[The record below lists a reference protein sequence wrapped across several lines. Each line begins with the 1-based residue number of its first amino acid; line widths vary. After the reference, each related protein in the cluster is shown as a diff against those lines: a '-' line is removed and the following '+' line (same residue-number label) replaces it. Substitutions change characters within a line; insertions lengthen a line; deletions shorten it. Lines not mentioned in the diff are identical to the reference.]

1 MTSDKLTE
9 FTKTI
14 DSAVKLHRVC
24 YDKINE
30 MDKLH
35 GDIVHAIELGTG
47 GYKER
52 ARLATKLKE
61 CMLERRYWKDHL
73 EELQPIVDFYGDPAN
88 KKCVEAIKQV
98 VGRVRGKEAYH
109 QSRWYYPRST
119 DAEIREFFQERNSK
133 E

>member
-14 DSAVKLHRVC
+14 QSAIKLHKVC
-24 YDKINE
+24 YEKINE

-52 ARLATKLKE
+52 ARFATKLKD

-73 EELQPIVDFYGDPAN
+73 EELQPIVDFFSDPAN
-88 KKCVEAIKQV
+88 KKCLDGITQV
-98 VGRVRGKEAYH
+98 VGRVRSKEAYH
-109 QSRWYYPRST
+109 QARWYYPRSL
-119 DAEIREFFQERNSK
+119 DSEMREFFK
-133 E
+133 EKNR